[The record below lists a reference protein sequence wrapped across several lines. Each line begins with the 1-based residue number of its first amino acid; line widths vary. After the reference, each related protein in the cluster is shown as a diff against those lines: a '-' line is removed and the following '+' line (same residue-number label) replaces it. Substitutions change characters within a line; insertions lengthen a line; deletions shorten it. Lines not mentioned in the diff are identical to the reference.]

1 MKRMF
6 GSKLMGRSAVA
17 IWLTAA
23 TLGFSQNNFT
33 VTSPNY
39 IYAID
44 GTTTTKA
51 PGFFTNNCPPL
62 TLTAGQTYT
71 FTMQAS
77 AVHPMVIVTQ
87 NTGPIPSSFE
97 YSNASPQ
104 IVSSGVITF
113 TIPETNF
120 PSQLY
125 YQCDFHGFYGVITI
139 VPPVPPPPP
148 NQILSL
154 SVTTNIVLIST
165 GTNTAYNLVPQFSSN
180 ITSGV
185 WQAVPSYSNSFNNG
199 TNITVFDRLDAI
211 CGSKVFLRISQ
222 QPPN

>member
-1 MKRMF
+1 MKTTIA
-6 GSKLMGRSAVA
+6 SKLLRLSAIP
-17 IWLTAA
+17 IWLRLVEIS
-23 TLGFSQNNFT
+23 LGQTNFT

-39 IYAID
+39 IYDVD
-44 GTTTTKA
+44 GVQTTNA

-62 TLTAGQTYT
+62 TLVAGQTYT
-71 FTMQAS
+71 FTMEAS
-77 AVHPMVIVTQ
+77 AIHPMVIVTQ
-87 NTGPIPSSFE
+87 NTGPVPSSFE

-104 IVSSGVITF
+104 IVSTGVITL
-113 TIPETNF
+113 TIPETNY

-139 VPPVPPPPP
+139 VAPSPPPPA

-154 SVTTNIVLIST
+154 SVTTNIVLISS
-165 GTNTAYNLVPQFSSN
+165 GTTTAYKLVPEFSSN

-185 WQAVPSYSNSFNNG
+185 WQAVPTYSNSFNNG
-199 TNITVFDRLDAI
+199 TNTTVFDRLDAV
-211 CGSKVFLRISQ
+211 CGSNVYLRISQ

>member
-1 MKRMF
+1 
-6 GSKLMGRSAVA
+6 
-17 IWLTAA
+17 
-23 TLGFSQNNFT
+23 
-33 VTSPNY
+33 
-39 IYAID
+39 
-44 GTTTTKA
+44 
-51 PGFFTNNCPPL
+51 
-62 TLTAGQTYT
+62 
-71 FTMQAS
+71 
-77 AVHPMVIVTQ
+77 MVIVTQ

-199 TNITVFDRLDAI
+199 TNTTVFDRLDAI

-222 QPPN
+222 QPPD